1 MSNHIIL
8 IGVVVLYMIIYAIVW
23 SKMHPTKTITKEVI
37 TEAHTPTVKVEA
49 IVLEAFEG
57 LAMMFDEN
65 NIKSNTKAYKILHAQ
80 IDSLK
85 ELE

>member
-1 MSNHIIL
+1 MSNYIIL
-8 IGVVVLYMIIYAIVW
+8 AGVVVLYMVIYAIIW
-23 SKMHPTKTITKEVI
+23 SKTHPTKTVTKEVI
-37 TEAHTPTVKVEA
+37 TEAPAPSVNVAE

-57 LAMMFDEN
+57 LAAIFDEN

-85 ELE
+85 DAE